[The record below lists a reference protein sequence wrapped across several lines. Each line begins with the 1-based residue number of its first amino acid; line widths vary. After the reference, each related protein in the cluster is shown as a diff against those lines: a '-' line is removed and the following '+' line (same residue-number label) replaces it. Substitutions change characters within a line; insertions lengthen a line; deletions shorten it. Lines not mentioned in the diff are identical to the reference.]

1 MLYKHIE
8 GTGLTISRIAL
19 GCMRIANM
27 QVNDLE
33 KLVDKAFHLGIN
45 FFDHVDIWGRKK

>member
-8 GTGLTISRIAL
+8 GTGLIISKNVL
-19 GCMRIANM
+19 GCRRIVNM
-27 QVNDLE
+27 QVKDLE